1 MSFST
6 FGEKIDGYKVNV
18 FNEREVRASAGL
30 LFIFAIVAFL
40 NSWLVGDFHITRW
53 FVIVFL
59 VEFFIRLFINPR
71 YAPFLILGKFIVRNQ
86 EPEYSGAP
94 QKRWAWFIGFI
105 LAIFMFFFVV
115 INDIKGPINLLVCL
129 LCLSFLFFE
138 SAFGICIGCKIYNL
152 FNKVEAQNCPG
163 NSCKTKE
170 ITGNQETIITQISV
184 VIIFSVSAYF
194 LFNSTILDKT
204 KITHI
209 IEKKQEIKLENRIET
224 PISSTT
230 KEINQDCIPP
240 QWAIDMGHGEKW
252 KLHHGCK

>member
-18 FNEREVRASAGL
+18 FNEREVRASAGI
-30 LFIFAIVAFL
+30 LFIFAMVAFL

-71 YAPFLILGKFIVRNQ
+71 YAPFLILGKFIVKNQ

-129 LCLSFLFFE
+129 LCLTFLFFE
-138 SAFGICIGCKIYNL
+138 SSFGICIGCKIYNL

-163 NSCKTKE
+163 NSCQIKE
-170 ITGNQETIITQISV
+170 INENQKVGIVQIIIL
-184 VIIFSVSAYF
+184 IIFSSLAYL
-194 LFNSTILDKT
+194 LFNSSILDKT
-204 KITHI
+204 KITPI
-209 IEKKQEIKLENRIET
+209 IEEKQEIKLENKIET
-224 PISSTT
+224 LTSST
-230 KEINQDCIPP
+230 KEIDNDCTPP

-252 KLHHGCK
+252 KLHHRCK